1 MMKSVLVAALMT
13 ASTVAVASNAR
24 LADLQGSLTSATDIQ
39 EGFLEPAKMW
49 SVGDAFLVEYGSG
62 FAPVANTPRA
72 QGVLVRTMGNAKL
85 GVWFGRQSDSLLSFA
100 NGVVLPNGTL
110 LATGLAGTNT
120 KYLDNPFNVS
130 YAMKG
135 DNLTWGAGLFYAN
148 SQDKKGTDQFK
159 KNAMG
164 LNLSAVGSNWSA
176 FFNMGLGAKIE
187 VIGADTANT
196 NQEALT
202 MKNNMRLGG
211 QYDMDDISVG
221 ASYQTIGGKHT
232 PAAGGTDDWDVE
244 TTALAL
250 AVESKV
256 KTDNAHFF
264 YGAGINM
271 DSAKNKVA
279 PETKVDMSY
288 MPLWLG
294 VEADAASWLT
304 IRSAYKQNFSF
315 FDTSKQSD
323 TTGDL
328 DSKSGASTNTVTAGA
343 AFKFNK
349 TTVDF
354 NWAVATSGALSTAGF
369 GTNAALTYN
378 F

>member
-24 LADLQGSLTSATDIQ
+24 LADLQGSLTSAADIQ

-62 FAPVANTPRA
+62 YAPVANTPRA
-72 QGVLVRTMGNAKL
+72 QGVLVRTMGDAKL
-85 GVWFGRQSDSLLSFA
+85 GVWFGRQSQAVLDFA
-100 NGVVLPNGTL
+100 GGAVIGT
-110 LATGLAGTNT
+110 AMTQANT
-120 KYLDNPFNVS
+120 LYLDNPFTVG
-130 YAMKG
+130 YAKKG

-148 SQDKKGTDQFK
+148 SQDKKGNDQFK

-176 FFNMGLGAKIE
+176 AFNMGLGAKIE
-187 VIGADTANT
+187 ALGADTAGA

-202 MKNNMRLGG
+202 MKNNMRLAG
-211 QYDMDDISVG
+211 QYDMDDMSVA
-221 ASYQTIGGKHT
+221 ASYQTVGGKHT
-232 PAAGGTDDWDVE
+232 PAAGGADDWDIE
-244 TTALAL
+244 GTALAL

-279 PETKVDMSY
+279 PETKVDLSY

-315 FDTSKQSD
+315 FDTSKQSN
-323 TTGDL
+323 TTGDI
-328 DSKSGASTNTVTAGA
+328 DSKSGASANTVTAGA

-349 TTVDF
+349 TTLDF